1 MGLNALIPGALAEGV
16 PRRDWIGGLVGAALV
31 VVTGLTLGVQIMEPN
46 KRVLAVLAA
55 LVVFALAWRVS
66 MVMGLGFLVLA
77 LPFPRGTSFGSTN
90 LAFILILAVIWLLR
104 MSQRVSPL
112 PRRTPADVPIVGLLI
127 AYVVS
132 FYNVEPRHL
141 QYALNNFVTF
151 IACVLLFYLIVSN
164 VHTRRDLKLLNAF
177 RLVSLGSVLAI
188 GLWELTHPGQVFIP
202 GWIDFGSKMERG
214 GLNMALHNVRIGGPF
229 YDYELLCEYCGIAT
243 LFLMFMVAQARSPSR
258 KTVLALMLGVTLLCL
273 FATVTRGG
281 FVAALLGVGYLLW
294 HIRRRVKF
302 VPATI
307 IAVAAVI
314 FLFGLNQYVSQHTSA
329 GDLFERM
336 GNTKFVNGMPE
347 SRSGTWPLAV
357 TRMMRHPVIGHGP
370 YYDVQRGREV
380 WYWPHNLYLYL
391 GNIVGAVGLFFFLWL
406 MWTLWRISR
415 PTVDRLDHPD
425 YARAF
430 LLVGHVQLIVFL
442 FDQVKIEYLR
452 NGIYQYQV
460 WILFASIVAAHHV
473 AKSERAAEPN
483 TA

>member
-1 MGLNALIPGALAEGV
+1 MGLSALNPGAHAAGV
-16 PRRDWIGGLVGAALV
+16 PRRDWIGGLIGAGLV
-31 VVTGLTLGVQIMEPN
+31 LVAGMTLGVQIMEPN
-46 KRVLAVLAA
+46 KRVLALMAA
-55 LVVFALAWRVS
+55 LVVFALAWRAS

-77 LPFPRGTSFGSTN
+77 LPFPRGTSFGTTN

-127 AYVVS
+127 AYIVS

-141 QYALNNFVTF
+141 HHALSNFVAF

-164 VHTRRDLKLLNAF
+164 VRTRRDLKLLNGF
-177 RLVSLGSVLAI
+177 QLVSLGSVLAI
-188 GLWELTHPGQVFIP
+188 GLWELTHPGQILIP
-202 GWIDFGSKMERG
+202 GWIDFGSSEMRG
-214 GLNMALHNVRIGGPF
+214 GLTMALHNVRIGGPF
-229 YDYELLCEYCGIAT
+229 FDYELLCEYCGIAT
-243 LFLMFMVAQARSPSR
+243 LFLMFLIAQARSPSR
-258 KTVLALMLGVTLLCL
+258 KTVLALMLGVTVLCL

-281 FVAALLGVGYLLW
+281 FVAALLGIGYLLW
-294 HIRRRVKF
+294 HVRRRLKF

-307 IAVAAVI
+307 IAVAAVV
-314 FLFGLNQYVSQHTSA
+314 FLFGLNQYVSQHTNA

-357 TRMMRHPVIGHGP
+357 QRMMRHPIIGHGP
-370 YYDVQRGREV
+370 HYDVQRGREV

-391 GNIVGAVGLFFFLWL
+391 GNIVGIVGLFFFLWF

-442 FDQVKIEYLR
+442 VDQVKIEYLR

-460 WILFASIVAAHHV
+460 WVLFASIVAAHHV
-473 AKSERAAEPN
+473 VKNERAGEPN